1 MKTRITVLCENTVLP
16 QTGLLG
22 EHGFACYIERE
33 EGNYLFDTGQGL
45 AIVNN
50 SRILEKDLS
59 KLRAI
64 VLSHG
69 HYDHTGGLPEVLHQ
83 SGPVDVFGHPDIFLR
98 RFRTSGKMKR
108 FTGLPYHRT
117 YLESLGARFRLVTGW
132 TEVGPGMSVTGEIPR
147 VTPFEQEDEETT
159 AIAPDGGEIHPD
171 PLKDDLSLVIETE
184 RGPVLL
190 LGCGHAGIIN
200 ILRHVRERTGHNRVH
215 ALVGGTHLVF
225 FDKERLDQTMEALD
239 EFAVERVGGAHCT
252 GLSQAA
258 RLQARMGDR
267 FFFAAVGTVLEF

>member
-22 EHGFACYIERE
+22 EHGFACYVETE

-50 SRILEKDLS
+50 SRILEKDLG

-83 SGPVDVFGHPDIFLR
+83 SGPVDVYGHPDIFLR
-98 RFRTSGKMKR
+98 RFRVTGKMKR

-117 YLESLGARFRLVTGW
+117 YLESLGARFRLVTEW
-132 TEVGPGMSVTGEIPR
+132 TKVGRGLWVTGEIPR
-147 VTPFEQEDEETT
+147 VTPFEQEDRETT
-159 AIAPDGGEIHPD
+159 AVSADGQEVHPD
-171 PLKDDLSLVIETE
+171 PLKDDLSLAIETE
-184 RGPVLL
+184 RGLVLL

-200 ILRHVRERTGHNRVH
+200 ILRHALDRSGHDRVH
-215 ALVGGTHLVF
+215 AAIGGTHMVF
-225 FDKERLDQTMEALD
+225 FDAQRLEQTLQAIE
-239 EFAVERVGGAHCT
+239 ECAVEKIGGAHCT
-252 GLSQAA
+252 GLQQSA
-258 RLQARMGDR
+258 RLQARLGER
-267 FFFAAVGTVLEF
+267 FFFAPVGTVLEF